1 MSQHTQHA
9 PQRASHAPNPHTD
22 HAVSR
27 RSALKAMLA
36 AAGSAVLFGMPA
48 LAKAEPQASQE
59 TLDALDDAQKQLD
72 AAQKQIDDIS
82 YQFEDLSTQLDS
94 TMGQIEGVQEQ
105 IDATQAEIDA
115 TQEDI
120 DAKQDDIDAKQAELE
135 EKQEVLSQR
144 VTSSYKAGDYSILS
158 LLLASESFEEL
169 ISTAHYIDKVN
180 ANDQENIREIH
191 AIQEELKRQKAE
203 LEQEKEQLEAQKAS
217 LEEQKT
223 QLESLKS
230 QQMQQL
236 DSMKEKKN
244 EVQEILNGLSQEVKD
259 LISQRDSEI
268 LAAAQAEEEARR
280 AAEQAAAQ
288 ANSNKNNSSGG
299 SSSSNHGTTSIPGN
313 GQSSGAA
320 GGSQQR
326 VVQCAYSTPSPG
338 MGLCAKWVSL
348 VFQNAGLGYV
358 GGNADDMYA
367 NYCTSSNKANLKVGM
382 IIAVPSHPHTA
393 AGRIYGHVGIY
404 VGDNTV
410 RDNIGYVRTI
420 NVDSW
425 ISYYGPTSTPRWGW
439 ASGINLEG

>member
-1 MSQHTQHA
+1 MSQHTSPA
-9 PQRASHAPNPHTD
+9 PQSASHTPSPHTD

-48 LAKAEPQASQE
+48 LAQAEPQASQE
-59 TLDALDDAQKQLD
+59 TLDALDDAQEQLD
-72 AAQKQIDDIS
+72 AAQKQIDDLS
-82 YQFEDLSTQLDS
+82 YQFEDLSAQLDS

-105 IDATQAEIDA
+105 IDATQAEIDV

-120 DAKQDDIDAKQAELE
+120 DEKQAQLE

-144 VTSSYKAGDYSILS
+144 VAASYKAGDHSTLS
-158 LLLASESFEEL
+158 LLLSSESFEEL
-169 ISTAHYIDKVN
+169 IATAHYIDKVN
-180 ANDQENIREIH
+180 ASDQENIRDIRD
-191 AIQEELKRQKAE
+191 IQEELRRQKAE

-217 LEEQKT
+217 LEEQKA

-230 QQMQQL
+230 QQVQQL
-236 DSMKEKKN
+236 DNMKEKKN
-244 EVQEILNGLSQEVKD
+244 EVQAVLDGLSQEVKD
-259 LISQRDSEI
+259 LINQRDAEI

-280 AAEQAAAQ
+280 AAEEAARQAAA
-288 ANSNKNNSSGG
+288 AGSSGG
-299 SSSSNHGTTSIPGN
+299 ATSIPGD
-313 GQSSGAA
+313 GQDAIAA
-320 GGSQQR
+320 GNAQQR
-326 VVQCAYSTPSPG
+326 VVQSAYSTPSPG
-338 MGLCAKWVSL
+338 TGLCAKWVSQ
-348 VFQNAGLGYV
+348 VFQNAGFGYV

-393 AGRIYGHVGIY
+393 AGRIYGHVGVY

-410 RDNIGYVRTI
+410 RDNIGYIRTI

>member
-1 MSQHTQHA
+1 MSQHTSPA
-9 PQRASHAPNPHTD
+9 PQSASHTPSPHTD

-48 LAKAEPQASQE
+48 LAQAEPQASQE
-59 TLDALDDAQKQLD
+59 TLDALDDAQEQLD
-72 AAQKQIDDIS
+72 AAQKQIDDLS
-82 YQFEDLSTQLDS
+82 YQFEDLSAQLDS

-120 DAKQDDIDAKQAELE
+120 DEKQDDIDEKQAELE
-135 EKQEVLSQR
+135 EKQEYLSQR
-144 VTSSYKAGDYSILS
+144 VTASYKAGDHSTLS
-158 LLLASESFEEL
+158 LLLSSESFEEL
-169 ISTAHYIDKVN
+169 IATAHYIDKVN

-191 AIQEELKRQKAE
+191 TIQEELKRQKAE

-217 LEEQKT
+217 LEEQKA

-230 QQMQQL
+230 QQVQQL
-236 DSMKEKKN
+236 DDMKEKKN
-244 EVQEILNGLSQEVKD
+244 EVQAVLDGLSQEVKD
-259 LISQRDSEI
+259 LINQRDAEI

-280 AAEQAAAQ
+280 AAEEAARQAAA
-288 ANSNKNNSSGG
+288 AGSSGG
-299 SSSSNHGTTSIPGN
+299 ATSIPGD
-313 GQSSGAA
+313 GQDAIAA
-320 GGSQQR
+320 GNAQQR
-326 VVQCAYSTPSPG
+326 VVQSAYSTPSPG
-338 MGLCAKWVSL
+338 TGLCAKWVSQ
-348 VFQNAGLGYV
+348 VFQNAGFGYV

-393 AGRIYGHVGIY
+393 AGRIYGHVGVY

-410 RDNIGYVRTI
+410 RDNIGYIRTI

>member
-1 MSQHTQHA
+1 MSQHTSPA
-9 PQRASHAPNPHTD
+9 PQSASHTPSPHTD

-48 LAKAEPQASQE
+48 LAQAEPQASQE
-59 TLDALDDAQKQLD
+59 TLDALDDAQEQLD
-72 AAQKQIDDIS
+72 AAQKQIDDLS
-82 YQFEDLSTQLDS
+82 YQFEDLSAQLDS

-120 DAKQDDIDAKQAELE
+120 DEKQADIDEKQAELE
-135 EKQEVLSQR
+135 EKQEYLSQR
-144 VTSSYKAGDYSILS
+144 VTASYKAGDHSTLS
-158 LLLASESFEEL
+158 LLLSSESFEEL
-169 ISTAHYIDKVN
+169 IATAHYIDKVN

-217 LEEQKT
+217 LEEQKA

-230 QQMQQL
+230 QQVQQL
-236 DSMKEKKN
+236 DDMKEKKN
-244 EVQEILNGLSQEVKD
+244 EVQAVLDGLSQEVKD
-259 LISQRDSEI
+259 LINQRDAEI

-280 AAEQAAAQ
+280 AAEEAARQAAA
-288 ANSNKNNSSGG
+288 AGSSGG
-299 SSSSNHGTTSIPGN
+299 ATSIPGD
-313 GQSSGAA
+313 GQDAIAA
-320 GGSQQR
+320 GNAQQR
-326 VVQCAYSTPSPG
+326 VVQSAYSTPSPG
-338 MGLCAKWVSL
+338 TGLCAKWVSQ
-348 VFQNAGLGYV
+348 VFQNAGFGYV

-393 AGRIYGHVGIY
+393 AGRIYGHVGVY

-410 RDNIGYVRTI
+410 RDNIGYIRTI

>member
-1 MSQHTQHA
+1 MSQHTSPA
-9 PQRASHAPNPHTD
+9 PQSASHTPSPHTD

-48 LAKAEPQASQE
+48 LAQAEPQASQE
-59 TLDALDDAQKQLD
+59 TLDALDDAQEQLD
-72 AAQKQIDDIS
+72 AAQKQIDDLS
-82 YQFEDLSTQLDS
+82 YQFEDLSAQLDS

-120 DAKQDDIDAKQAELE
+120 DEKQDDIDEKQAELE
-135 EKQEVLSQR
+135 EKQEYLSQR
-144 VTSSYKAGDYSILS
+144 VTASYKAGDHSTLS
-158 LLLASESFEEL
+158 LLLSSESFEEL
-169 ISTAHYIDKVN
+169 IATAHYIDKVN

-217 LEEQKT
+217 LEEQKA

-230 QQMQQL
+230 QQVQQL
-236 DSMKEKKN
+236 DNMKEKKN
-244 EVQEILNGLSQEVKD
+244 EVQAVLDGLSQEVKD
-259 LISQRDSEI
+259 LINQRDAEI

-280 AAEQAAAQ
+280 AAEEAARQAAA
-288 ANSNKNNSSGG
+288 AGSSGG
-299 SSSSNHGTTSIPGN
+299 ATSIPGD
-313 GQSSGAA
+313 GQDAIAA
-320 GGSQQR
+320 GNAQQR
-326 VVQCAYSTPSPG
+326 VVQSAYSTPSPG
-338 MGLCAKWVSL
+338 TGLCAKWVSQ
-348 VFQNAGLGYV
+348 VFQNAGFGYV

-393 AGRIYGHVGIY
+393 AGRIYGHVGVY

-410 RDNIGYVRTI
+410 RDNIGYIRTI

>member
-1 MSQHTQHA
+1 MSQHTSPA
-9 PQRASHAPNPHTD
+9 PQSASHTPSPHTD

-48 LAKAEPQASQE
+48 LAQAEPQASQE
-59 TLDALDDAQKQLD
+59 TLDALDDAQEQLD
-72 AAQKQIDDIS
+72 AAQKQIDDLS
-82 YQFEDLSTQLDS
+82 YQFEDLSAQLDS

-120 DAKQDDIDAKQAELE
+120 DEKQDDIDEKQAELE
-135 EKQEVLSQR
+135 EKQGYLSQR
-144 VTSSYKAGDYSILS
+144 VTASYKAGDHSTLS
-158 LLLASESFEEL
+158 LLLSSESFEEL
-169 ISTAHYIDKVN
+169 IATAHYIDKVN

-217 LEEQKT
+217 LEEQKA

-230 QQMQQL
+230 QQVQQL
-236 DSMKEKKN
+236 DNMKEKKN
-244 EVQEILNGLSQEVKD
+244 EVQAVLDGLSQEVKD
-259 LISQRDSEI
+259 LINQRDAEI

-280 AAEQAAAQ
+280 AAEEAARAAA
-288 ANSNKNNSSGG
+288 AAGSSGG
-299 SSSSNHGTTSIPGN
+299 ATSIPGD
-313 GQSSGAA
+313 GQDAIAA
-320 GGSQQR
+320 GNAQQR
-326 VVQCAYSTPSPG
+326 VVQSAYSTPSPG
-338 MGLCAKWVSL
+338 TGLCAKWVSQ
-348 VFQNAGLGYV
+348 VFQNAGFGYV

-393 AGRIYGHVGIY
+393 AGRIYGHVGVY

-410 RDNIGYVRTI
+410 RDNIGYIRTI

>member
-1 MSQHTQHA
+1 MSQHTSSA
-9 PQRASHAPNPHTD
+9 PRSASHTPSPHTD

-48 LAKAEPQASQE
+48 LAQAEPQASQE
-59 TLDALDDAQKQLD
+59 TLDALDDAQEQLD
-72 AAQKQIDDIS
+72 AAQKQIDDLS
-82 YQFEDLSTQLDS
+82 YQFEDLSAQLDS

-120 DAKQDDIDAKQAELE
+120 DEKQADIDEKQAQLE

-144 VTSSYKAGDYSILS
+144 VAASYKAGDHSTLS
-158 LLLASESFEEL
+158 LLLSSESFEEL
-169 ISTAHYIDKVN
+169 IATAHYIDKVN
-180 ANDQENIREIH
+180 ASDQENIRDIRD
-191 AIQEELKRQKAE
+191 IQEELRRQKAE
-203 LEQEKEQLEAQKAS
+203 LEAEKEQLEAQKAS
-217 LEEQKT
+217 LEEQKS
-223 QLESLKS
+223 QLESLKT
-230 QQMQQL
+230 QQTQQL
-236 DSMKEKKN
+236 DSMKEKKD
-244 EVQEILNGLSQEVKD
+244 EVQSLLNGLSQEVKD
-259 LISQRDSEI
+259 LINQRDAEI

-280 AAEQAAAQ
+280 AAEQAAQ
-288 ANSNKNNSSGG
+288 AGSGG
-299 SSSSNHGTTSIPGN
+299 GATSIPGD
-313 GQSSGAA
+313 GQQAIAA
-320 GGSQQR
+320 GNAQQR
-326 VVQCAYSTPSPG
+326 VVQSAYSTPSPG
-338 MGLCAKWVSL
+338 TGLCAKWVSQ
-348 VFQNAGLGYV
+348 VFQNAGFGYV

-393 AGRIYGHVGIY
+393 AGRIYGHVGVY

-410 RDNIGYVRTI
+410 RDNIGYIRTI

>member
-1 MSQHTQHA
+1 MSQHTSPA
-9 PQRASHAPNPHTD
+9 PQSASHTPSPHTD

-36 AAGSAVLFGMPA
+36 AAGSAVLFGMPT
-48 LAKAEPQASQE
+48 LAQAEPQASQE
-59 TLDALDDAQKQLD
+59 TLDALDDAQEQLD
-72 AAQKQIDDIS
+72 AAQKQINDLS
-82 YQFEDLSTQLDS
+82 YQFEDLSAQLDS

-120 DAKQDDIDAKQAELE
+120 DEKQDDIDEKQAELE
-135 EKQEVLSQR
+135 EKQEYLSQR
-144 VTSSYKAGDYSILS
+144 VTASYKAGDHSTLS
-158 LLLASESFEEL
+158 LLLSSESFEEL
-169 ISTAHYIDKVN
+169 IATAHYIDKVN

-217 LEEQKT
+217 LEEQKA

-230 QQMQQL
+230 QQVQQL
-236 DSMKEKKN
+236 DNMKEKKN
-244 EVQEILNGLSQEVKD
+244 EVQAVLDGLSQEVKD
-259 LISQRDSEI
+259 LINQRDAEI

-280 AAEQAAAQ
+280 AAEEAARQAAA
-288 ANSNKNNSSGG
+288 AGSSGG
-299 SSSSNHGTTSIPGN
+299 ATSIPGD
-313 GQSSGAA
+313 GQDAIAA
-320 GGSQQR
+320 GNAQQR
-326 VVQCAYSTPSPG
+326 VVQSAYSTPSPG
-338 MGLCAKWVSL
+338 TGLCAKWVSQ
-348 VFQNAGLGYV
+348 VFQNAGFGYV

-393 AGRIYGHVGIY
+393 AGRIYGHVGVY

-410 RDNIGYVRTI
+410 RDNIGYIRTI

>member
-1 MSQHTQHA
+1 MSQHTSPA
-9 PQRASHAPNPHTD
+9 PQSASHTPSPHTD

-48 LAKAEPQASQE
+48 LAQAEPQASQE
-59 TLDALDDAQKQLD
+59 TLDALDDAQEQLD
-72 AAQKQIDDIS
+72 AAQKQIDDLS
-82 YQFEDLSTQLDS
+82 YQFEDLSAQLDS

-120 DAKQDDIDAKQAELE
+120 DEKQADIDEKQAQLE
-135 EKQEVLSQR
+135 EKQEDLTQR
-144 VTSSYKAGDYSILS
+144 VAARYKAGDHSTLS
-158 LLLASESFEEL
+158 LLLSSESFEEL
-169 ISTAHYIDKVN
+169 IATAHYIDKVN
-180 ANDQENIREIH
+180 ASDQENIRDIRD
-191 AIQEELKRQKAE
+191 IQEELRRQKAE
-203 LEQEKEQLEAQKAS
+203 LEAEKEQLEAQKAS
-217 LEEQKT
+217 LEEQKS
-223 QLESLKS
+223 QLESLKT
-230 QQMQQL
+230 QQTQQL
-236 DSMKEKKN
+236 DSMKEKKD
-244 EVQEILNGLSQEVKD
+244 EVQSLLNGLSQEVKD
-259 LISQRDSEI
+259 LINQRDAEI

-280 AAEQAAAQ
+280 AAEQAAQ
-288 ANSNKNNSSGG
+288 AGSGG
-299 SSSSNHGTTSIPGN
+299 GATSIPGD
-313 GQSSGAA
+313 GQQAIAA
-320 GGSQQR
+320 GNAQQR
-326 VVQCAYSTPSPG
+326 VVQSAYSTPSPG
-338 MGLCAKWVSL
+338 TGLCAKWVSQ
-348 VFQNAGLGYV
+348 VFQNAGFGYV

-393 AGRIYGHVGIY
+393 AGRIYGHVGVY

-410 RDNIGYVRTI
+410 RDNIGYIRTI

>member
-1 MSQHTQHA
+1 MSQHTSPA
-9 PQRASHAPNPHTD
+9 PQSASHTPSPHTD

-48 LAKAEPQASQE
+48 LAQAEPQASQE
-59 TLDALDDAQKQLD
+59 TLDALDDAQEQLD
-72 AAQKQIDDIS
+72 AAQKQIDDLS
-82 YQFEDLSTQLDS
+82 YQFEDLSAQLDS

-120 DAKQDDIDAKQAELE
+120 DEKQADIDEKQAELE
-135 EKQEVLSQR
+135 EKQEYLSQR
-144 VTSSYKAGDYSILS
+144 VTASYKAGDHSTLS
-158 LLLASESFEEL
+158 LLLSSESFEEL
-169 ISTAHYIDKVN
+169 IATAHYIDKVN

-217 LEEQKT
+217 LEEQKA

-230 QQMQQL
+230 QQVQQL
-236 DSMKEKKN
+236 DNMKEKKN
-244 EVQEILNGLSQEVKD
+244 EVQAVLDGLSQEVKD
-259 LISQRDSEI
+259 LINQRDAEI

-280 AAEQAAAQ
+280 AAEEAARQEAAAG
-288 ANSNKNNSSGG
+288 SSGG
-299 SSSSNHGTTSIPGN
+299 ATSIPGD
-313 GQSSGAA
+313 GQDAIAA
-320 GGSQQR
+320 GNAQQR
-326 VVQCAYSTPSPG
+326 VVQSAYSTPSPG
-338 MGLCAKWVSL
+338 TGLCAKWVSQ
-348 VFQNAGLGYV
+348 VFQNAGFGYV

-393 AGRIYGHVGIY
+393 AGRIYGHVGVY

-410 RDNIGYVRTI
+410 RDNIGYIRTI

>member
-1 MSQHTQHA
+1 MSQHTSPA
-9 PQRASHAPNPHTD
+9 PQSASHTPSPHTD

-36 AAGSAVLFGMPA
+36 AAGSTVLFGMPA
-48 LAKAEPQASQE
+48 LAQAEPQASQE
-59 TLDALDDAQKQLD
+59 TLDALDDAQEQLD
-72 AAQKQIDDIS
+72 AAQKQIDDLS
-82 YQFEDLSTQLDS
+82 YQFEDLSAQLDS

-115 TQEDI
+115 TQKDI
-120 DAKQDDIDAKQAELE
+120 DEKQDDIDEKQAELE
-135 EKQEVLSQR
+135 EKQEYLSQR
-144 VTSSYKAGDYSILS
+144 VTASYKAGDHSTLS
-158 LLLASESFEEL
+158 LLLSSESFEEL
-169 ISTAHYIDKVN
+169 IATAHYIDKVN

-217 LEEQKT
+217 LEEQKA

-230 QQMQQL
+230 QQVQQL
-236 DSMKEKKN
+236 DNMKEKKN
-244 EVQEILNGLSQEVKD
+244 EVQAVLDGLSQEVKD
-259 LISQRDSEI
+259 LINQRDAEI

-280 AAEQAAAQ
+280 AAEEAARQAAA
-288 ANSNKNNSSGG
+288 AGSSGG
-299 SSSSNHGTTSIPGN
+299 ATSIPGD
-313 GQSSGAA
+313 GQDAIAA
-320 GGSQQR
+320 GNAQQR
-326 VVQCAYSTPSPG
+326 VVQSAYSTPSPG
-338 MGLCAKWVSL
+338 TGLCAKWVSQ
-348 VFQNAGLGYV
+348 VFQNAGFGYV

-393 AGRIYGHVGIY
+393 AGRIYGHVGVY

-410 RDNIGYVRTI
+410 RDNIGYIRTI

>member
-1 MSQHTQHA
+1 MSQHTSPA
-9 PQRASHAPNPHTD
+9 PQSASHTPSPHTD

-48 LAKAEPQASQE
+48 LAQAEPQASQE
-59 TLDALDDAQKQLD
+59 TLDALDDAQEQLD
-72 AAQKQIDDIS
+72 AAQKQIDDLS
-82 YQFEDLSTQLDS
+82 YQFEDLSAQLDS

-120 DAKQDDIDAKQAELE
+120 DEKQDDIDEKQAELE
-135 EKQEVLSQR
+135 EKQEYLSQR
-144 VTSSYKAGDYSILS
+144 VTASYKAGDHSTLS
-158 LLLASESFEEL
+158 LLLSSESFEEL
-169 ISTAHYIDKVN
+169 IATAHYIDKVN

-217 LEEQKT
+217 LEEQKA

-230 QQMQQL
+230 QQVQQL
-236 DSMKEKKN
+236 DNMKEKKN
-244 EVQEILNGLSQEVKD
+244 EVQAVLDGLSQEVKD
-259 LISQRDSEI
+259 LINQRDAEI

-280 AAEQAAAQ
+280 AAEEAARQAAA
-288 ANSNKNNSSGG
+288 AGSSGG
-299 SSSSNHGTTSIPGN
+299 ATSIPGD
-313 GQSSGAA
+313 GQDAIAA
-320 GGSQQR
+320 GNAQQL
-326 VVQCAYSTPSPG
+326 VVQSAYSTPSPG
-338 MGLCAKWVSL
+338 TGLCAKWVSQ
-348 VFQNAGLGYV
+348 VFQNAGFGYV

-393 AGRIYGHVGIY
+393 AGRIYGHVGVY

-410 RDNIGYVRTI
+410 RDNIGYIRTI

>member
-1 MSQHTQHA
+1 MSQHTSPA
-9 PQRASHAPNPHTD
+9 PQSASHTPSPHTD

-48 LAKAEPQASQE
+48 LAQAEPQASQE
-59 TLDALDDAQKQLD
+59 TLDALDDAQEQLD
-72 AAQKQIDDIS
+72 AAQKQIDDLS
-82 YQFEDLSTQLDS
+82 YQFEDLSAQLDS

-120 DAKQDDIDAKQAELE
+120 DEKQDDIDEKQAELE
-135 EKQEVLSQR
+135 EKQGYLSQR
-144 VTSSYKAGDYSILS
+144 VTASYKAGDHSTLS
-158 LLLASESFEEL
+158 LLLSSESFEEL
-169 ISTAHYIDKVN
+169 IATAHYIDKVN

-217 LEEQKT
+217 LEEQKA

-230 QQMQQL
+230 QQVQQL
-236 DSMKEKKN
+236 DNMKEKKN
-244 EVQEILNGLSQEVKD
+244 GVQAVLDGLSQGVED
-259 LISQRDSEI
+259 LINQRDAEI

-280 AAEQAAAQ
+280 AAEEAARQAAA
-288 ANSNKNNSSGG
+288 AGSSGG
-299 SSSSNHGTTSIPGN
+299 ATSIPGD
-313 GQSSGAA
+313 GQDAIAA
-320 GGSQQR
+320 GNAQQR
-326 VVQCAYSTPSPG
+326 VVQSAYSTPSPG
-338 MGLCAKWVSL
+338 TGLCAKWVSQ
-348 VFQNAGLGYV
+348 VFQNAGFGYV

-393 AGRIYGHVGIY
+393 AGRIYGHVGVY

-410 RDNIGYVRTI
+410 RDNIGYIRTI

>member
-1 MSQHTQHA
+1 MSQHTSPA
-9 PQRASHAPNPHTD
+9 PQSASHTPSPHTD

-36 AAGSAVLFGMPA
+36 AAGSAVLFGMPT
-48 LAKAEPQASQE
+48 LAQAEPQASQE
-59 TLDALDDAQKQLD
+59 TLDALDDAQEQLD
-72 AAQKQIDDIS
+72 AAQKQIDDLS
-82 YQFEDLSTQLDS
+82 YQFEDLSAQLDS

-120 DAKQDDIDAKQAELE
+120 DEKQADIDEKQAELE
-135 EKQEVLSQR
+135 EKQEYLSQR
-144 VTSSYKAGDYSILS
+144 VTASYKAGDHSTLS
-158 LLLASESFEEL
+158 LLLSSESFEEL
-169 ISTAHYIDKVN
+169 IATAHYIDKVN

-217 LEEQKT
+217 LEEQKA

-230 QQMQQL
+230 QQVQQL
-236 DSMKEKKN
+236 DNMKEKKN
-244 EVQEILNGLSQEVKD
+244 EVQAVLDGLSQEVKD
-259 LISQRDSEI
+259 LINQRDAEI

-280 AAEQAAAQ
+280 AAEEAARQAAA
-288 ANSNKNNSSGG
+288 AGSSGG
-299 SSSSNHGTTSIPGN
+299 ATSIPGD
-313 GQSSGAA
+313 GQDAIAA
-320 GGSQQR
+320 GNAQQR
-326 VVQCAYSTPSPG
+326 VVQSAYSTPSPG
-338 MGLCAKWVSL
+338 TGLCAKWVSQ
-348 VFQNAGLGYV
+348 VFQNAGFGYV

-393 AGRIYGHVGIY
+393 AGRIYGHVGVY

-410 RDNIGYVRTI
+410 RDNIGYIRTI

>member
-1 MSQHTQHA
+1 MSQHTSSA
-9 PQRASHAPNPHTD
+9 PRSASHTPSPHTD

-48 LAKAEPQASQE
+48 LAQAEPQASQQ
-59 TLDALDDAQKQLD
+59 TLDALDDAQSQLD
-72 AAQKQIDDIS
+72 AAQKQIDDLS
-82 YQFEDLSTQLDS
+82 YQFEDLSKQLDN
-94 TMGQIEGVQEQ
+94 TLGQIETVQGQ

-120 DAKQDDIDAKQAELE
+120 DEKQDDIDEKQAQLE

-144 VTSSYKAGDYSILS
+144 VAASYKTGDHSTLS
-158 LLLASESFEEL
+158 LLLSSESFEEL
-169 ISTAHYIDKVN
+169 IATAHYIDKVN
-180 ANDQENIREIH
+180 ASDQENIRDIRD
-191 AIQEELKRQKAE
+191 IQEELRRQKAE
-203 LEQEKEQLEAQKAS
+203 LEAEKEQLEAQKAS
-217 LEEQKT
+217 LEEQKS
-223 QLESLKS
+223 QLESLKT
-230 QQMQQL
+230 QQTQQL
-236 DSMKEKKN
+236 DSMKEKKD
-244 EVQEILNGLSQEVKD
+244 EVQSLLNGLSQEVKD
-259 LISQRDSEI
+259 LINQRDAEI

-280 AAEQAAAQ
+280 AAEQAAQ
-288 ANSNKNNSSGG
+288 AGSGG
-299 SSSSNHGTTSIPGN
+299 GATSIPGD
-313 GQSSGAA
+313 GQQAIAA
-320 GGSQQR
+320 GNAQQR
-326 VVQCAYSTPSPG
+326 VVQSAYSTPSPG
-338 MGLCAKWVSL
+338 TGLCAKWVSQ
-348 VFQNAGLGYV
+348 VFQNAGFGYV

-393 AGRIYGHVGIY
+393 AGRIYGHVGVY

-410 RDNIGYVRTI
+410 RDNIGYIRTI

>member
-1 MSQHTQHA
+1 MSQHTSPA
-9 PQRASHAPNPHTD
+9 PQSASHTPSPHTD

-36 AAGSAVLFGMPA
+36 AAGSAVLFGMPT
-48 LAKAEPQASQE
+48 LAQAEPQASQE
-59 TLDALDDAQKQLD
+59 TLDALDDAQEQLD
-72 AAQKQIDDIS
+72 AAQKQIDDLS
-82 YQFEDLSTQLDS
+82 YQFEDLSAQLDS

-120 DAKQDDIDAKQAELE
+120 DEKQDDIDEKQAELE
-135 EKQEVLSQR
+135 EKQEYLSQR
-144 VTSSYKAGDYSILS
+144 VTASYKAGDHSTLS
-158 LLLASESFEEL
+158 LLLSSESFEEL
-169 ISTAHYIDKVN
+169 IATAHYIDKVN

-217 LEEQKT
+217 LEEQKA

-230 QQMQQL
+230 QQVQQL
-236 DSMKEKKN
+236 DDMKEKKN
-244 EVQEILNGLSQEVKD
+244 EVQAVLDGLSQEVKD
-259 LISQRDSEI
+259 LINQRDAEI

-280 AAEQAAAQ
+280 AAEEAARQAAA
-288 ANSNKNNSSGG
+288 AGSSGG
-299 SSSSNHGTTSIPGN
+299 ATSIPGD
-313 GQSSGAA
+313 GQDAIAA
-320 GGSQQR
+320 GNAQQR
-326 VVQCAYSTPSPG
+326 VVQSAYSTPSPG
-338 MGLCAKWVSL
+338 TGLCAKWVSQ
-348 VFQNAGLGYV
+348 VFQNAGFGYV

-393 AGRIYGHVGIY
+393 AGRIYGHVGVY

-410 RDNIGYVRTI
+410 RDNIGYIRTI

>member
-1 MSQHTQHA
+1 MSQHTSPA
-9 PQRASHAPNPHTD
+9 PQSASHTPSPHTD

-36 AAGSAVLFGMPA
+36 AAGSAVLFGMPT
-48 LAKAEPQASQE
+48 LAQAEPQASQE
-59 TLDALDDAQKQLD
+59 TLDALDDAQEQLD
-72 AAQKQIDDIS
+72 AAQKQIDDLS
-82 YQFEDLSTQLDS
+82 YQFEDLSAQLDS

-120 DAKQDDIDAKQAELE
+120 DEKQDDIDEKQAELE
-135 EKQEVLSQR
+135 EKQEYLSQR
-144 VTSSYKAGDYSILS
+144 VTASYKAGDHSTLS
-158 LLLASESFEEL
+158 LLLSSESFEEL
-169 ISTAHYIDKVN
+169 IATAHYIDKVN

-217 LEEQKT
+217 LEEQKA

-230 QQMQQL
+230 QQVQQL
-236 DSMKEKKN
+236 DNMKEKKN
-244 EVQEILNGLSQEVKD
+244 EVQAVLDGLSQEVKD
-259 LISQRDSEI
+259 LINQRDAEI

-280 AAEQAAAQ
+280 AAEEAARQAAA
-288 ANSNKNNSSGG
+288 AGSSGG
-299 SSSSNHGTTSIPGN
+299 ATSIPGD
-313 GQSSGAA
+313 GQDAIAA
-320 GGSQQR
+320 GNAQQR
-326 VVQCAYSTPSPG
+326 VVQSAYSTPSPG
-338 MGLCAKWVSL
+338 TGLCAKWVSQ
-348 VFQNAGLGYV
+348 VFQNAGFGYV

-393 AGRIYGHVGIY
+393 AGRIYGHVGVY

-410 RDNIGYVRTI
+410 RDNIGYIRTI

>member
-1 MSQHTQHA
+1 MSQHTSPA
-9 PQRASHAPNPHTD
+9 PQSASHTPSPHTD

-48 LAKAEPQASQE
+48 LAQAEPQASQE
-59 TLDALDDAQKQLD
+59 TLDALDDAQEQLD
-72 AAQKQIDDIS
+72 AAQKQIDDLS
-82 YQFEDLSTQLDS
+82 YQFEDLSAQLDS

-120 DAKQDDIDAKQAELE
+120 DEKQADIDEKQAELE
-135 EKQEVLSQR
+135 EKQEYLSQR
-144 VTSSYKAGDYSILS
+144 VTASYKAGDHSTLS
-158 LLLASESFEEL
+158 LLLSSESFEEL
-169 ISTAHYIDKVN
+169 IATAHYIDKVN

-217 LEEQKT
+217 LEEQKA

-230 QQMQQL
+230 QQVQQL
-236 DSMKEKKN
+236 DDMKEKKN
-244 EVQEILNGLSQEVKD
+244 EVQAVLDGLSQEVKD
-259 LISQRDSEI
+259 LINQRDAEI

-280 AAEQAAAQ
+280 AAEEAARQAAA
-288 ANSNKNNSSGG
+288 AGSSGG
-299 SSSSNHGTTSIPGN
+299 ATSIPGD
-313 GQSSGAA
+313 GQDAIAA
-320 GGSQQR
+320 GNAQQR
-326 VVQCAYSTPSPG
+326 VVQSAYSTPSPG
-338 MGLCAKWVSL
+338 TGLCAKWVSQ
-348 VFQNAGLGYV
+348 VFQNAGFGYV

-393 AGRIYGHVGIY
+393 AGRIYGHVGVY

-410 RDNIGYVRTI
+410 RDNIGYIRTI

-439 ASGINLEG
+439 ASGIILEG

>member
-1 MSQHTQHA
+1 MSQHTSPA
-9 PQRASHAPNPHTD
+9 PQSASHTPSPHTD

-48 LAKAEPQASQE
+48 LAQAEPQASQE
-59 TLDALDDAQKQLD
+59 TLDALDDAQEQLD
-72 AAQKQIDDIS
+72 AAQKQIDDLS
-82 YQFEDLSTQLDS
+82 YQFEDLSAQLDS

-105 IDATQAEIDA
+105 IDATQTEIDA

-120 DAKQDDIDAKQAELE
+120 DEKQDDIDEKQAELE
-135 EKQEVLSQR
+135 EKQEYLSQR
-144 VTSSYKAGDYSILS
+144 VTASYKAGDHSTLS
-158 LLLASESFEEL
+158 LLLSSESFEEL
-169 ISTAHYIDKVN
+169 IATAHYIDKVN

-217 LEEQKT
+217 LEEQKA

-230 QQMQQL
+230 QQVQQL
-236 DSMKEKKN
+236 DNMKEKKN
-244 EVQEILNGLSQEVKD
+244 EVQAVLDGLSQEVKD
-259 LISQRDSEI
+259 LINQRDAEI

-280 AAEQAAAQ
+280 AAEEAARQAAA
-288 ANSNKNNSSGG
+288 AGSSGG
-299 SSSSNHGTTSIPGN
+299 ATSIPGD
-313 GQSSGAA
+313 GQDAIAA
-320 GGSQQR
+320 GNAQQR
-326 VVQCAYSTPSPG
+326 VVQSAYSTPSPG
-338 MGLCAKWVSL
+338 TGLCAKWVSQ
-348 VFQNAGLGYV
+348 VFQNAGFGYV

-393 AGRIYGHVGIY
+393 AGRIYGHVGVY

-410 RDNIGYVRTI
+410 RDNIGYIRTI

>member
-1 MSQHTQHA
+1 MSQHTSPA
-9 PQRASHAPNPHTD
+9 PQSALHTPSPHTD

-48 LAKAEPQASQE
+48 LAQAEPQASQE
-59 TLDALDDAQKQLD
+59 TLDALGDAQEQLD
-72 AAQKQIDDIS
+72 AAQKQIDDLS
-82 YQFEDLSTQLDS
+82 YQFEDLSAQLDS

-120 DAKQDDIDAKQAELE
+120 DEKQADIDEKQAELE
-135 EKQEVLSQR
+135 EKQEYLSQR
-144 VTSSYKAGDYSILS
+144 VTASYKAGDHSTLS
-158 LLLASESFEEL
+158 LLLSSESFEEL
-169 ISTAHYIDKVN
+169 IATAHYIDKVN
-180 ANDQENIREIH
+180 ANDQENIREIR

-217 LEEQKT
+217 LEEQKA

-230 QQMQQL
+230 QQVQQL
-236 DSMKEKKN
+236 DDMKEKKN
-244 EVQEILNGLSQEVKD
+244 EVQAVLDGLSQEVKD
-259 LISQRDSEI
+259 LINQRDAEI

-280 AAEQAAAQ
+280 AAEEAARQAAA
-288 ANSNKNNSSGG
+288 AGSSGG
-299 SSSSNHGTTSIPGN
+299 ATSIPGD
-313 GQSSGAA
+313 GQDAIAA
-320 GGSQQR
+320 GNAQQR
-326 VVQCAYSTPSPG
+326 VVQSAYSTPSPG
-338 MGLCAKWVSL
+338 TGLCAKWVSQ
-348 VFQNAGLGYV
+348 VFQNAGFGYV

-393 AGRIYGHVGIY
+393 AGRIYGHVGVY

-410 RDNIGYVRTI
+410 RDNIGYIRTI